1 MYILNVFVR
10 GKRQNY
16 RLYGVEEVGFGSCM
30 GFQGKAFKY
39 SDNDNVKAIK
49 KKKFSS
55 TVPPIGHTAPLK
67 ILSYFSFVMFP
78 SDANNKENIHISRN
92 RIFHYIRLNLMLRS

>member
-1 MYILNVFVR
+1 
-10 GKRQNY
+10 
-16 RLYGVEEVGFGSCM
+16 M

-55 TVPPIGHTAPLK
+55 TVSPVGHTAPLK
-67 ILSYFSFVMFP
+67 TLSYFSFVIVP
-78 SDANNKENIHISRN
+78 SDANKKENIHISRN
-92 RIFHYIRLNLMLRS
+92 HIFHYTRLNLMLRS